1 MVSAQVYLDDY
12 TNHVLNVIKAKFGL
26 VDKSSAINKLAEI
39 YGEDYVE
46 KDANGEYVKKI
57 LDIEERHFKKYG
69 MRKMS
74 LKELDALCGEG

>member
-1 MVSAQVYLDDY
+1 LVSAQVYLDDY

-26 VDKSSAINKLAEI
+26 TDKSDAINKLAEI

-69 MRKMS
+69 NRKMS
-74 LKELDALCGEG
+74 LKDLDALCGES

>member
-1 MVSAQVYLDDY
+1 M
-12 TNHVLNVIKAKFGL
+12 LNVIKAKFGL
-26 VDKSSAINKLAEI
+26 TDKSGAINKLAEI

-69 MRKMS
+69 NRKMS
-74 LKELDALCGEG
+74 LKDLDELCGES